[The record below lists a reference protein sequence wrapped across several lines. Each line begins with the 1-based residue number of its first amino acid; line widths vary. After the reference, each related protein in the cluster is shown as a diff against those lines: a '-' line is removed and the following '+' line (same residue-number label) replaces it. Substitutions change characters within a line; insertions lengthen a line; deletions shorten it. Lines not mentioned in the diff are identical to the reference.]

1 MASLLEKIR
10 VLVAADLNRLVDRAL
25 QSNDVAVFQH
35 HVRELQNLQG
45 QLDRQLVV
53 LRGDITQ
60 LARRSDEQQALVI
73 QQDHEVDQLVQAGL
87 REDALAA
94 QERLNG
100 TRLTAAH
107 LTAQAEKLEAE
118 YSQLAEV
125 RSQLDARVTA
135 LQQRAPEVDS
145 LVGLAQAK
153 ELTGETMQ
161 SLDNLAG
168 TGDPDVA
175 RIVNSIRGR
184 LAEAEA
190 QIAELERRGL
200 AHGET
205 PEALKRMEL
214 ETQLEARKARLGV

>member
-94 QERLNG
+94 QR
-100 TRLTAAH
+100 
-107 LTAQAEKLEAE
+107 
-118 YSQLAEV
+118 
-125 RSQLDARVTA
+125 
-135 LQQRAPEVDS
+135 P
-145 LVGLAQAK
+145 
-153 ELTGETMQ
+153 
-161 SLDNLAG
+161 
-168 TGDPDVA
+168 
-175 RIVNSIRGR
+175 I
-184 LAEAEA
+184 
-190 QIAELERRGL
+190 
-200 AHGET
+200 
-205 PEALKRMEL
+205 
-214 ETQLEARKARLGV
+214 